1 MGDFN
6 VPNYMFENSQD
17 KFALLIR
24 DYQQLFGFSQYNN
37 IYNSYDRILD
47 LVLSTKGCEVLRDNV
62 PIVEEDAH
70 HPALIVELSYNRN
83 NLKKIAGHTDYI
95 RYNFKKANY
104 PLLYSLIST
113 ADWSYLNSFT
123 DVNLACEAFYQHLYS
138 IFDLTVSLT
147 KSRLPRYQ
155 YLPWFNREIINN
167 IRRKDSARKKFKK
180 YGSELH
186 HNDFCNL
193 RLLVKYQIG
202 LAFKQYVRHIESDIK
217 TDPKKLWSY
226 IQVKNK
232 TTRIPNVLYD
242 IVGHEFDDPPS
253 VVNAFCSY
261 FSSVYIKSDSSNTLE
276 VDLAN
281 FNNLHIPLFTK
292 DDIAMA
298 IKKLKDK
305 PTAGTDQVP
314 SFVVKDCGSAFTEP
328 LFIMFNL
335 ILKCSVFPERWK
347 ESRICPV
354 LKKGDP
360 SLMNNYRPISIL
372 SNLSKVFEMILY
384 KYIYDFAK
392 QRIDTTQHGFMRGRS
407 TITNLACFSQFL
419 MLIII
424 AKLM

>member
-1 MGDFN
+1 
-6 VPNYMFENSQD
+6 
-17 KFALLIR
+17 
-24 DYQQLFGFSQYNN
+24 
-37 IYNSYDRILD
+37 
-47 LVLSTKGCEVLRDNV
+47 
-62 PIVEEDAH
+62 
-70 HPALIVELSYNRN
+70 
-83 NLKKIAGHTDYI
+83 
-95 RYNFKKANY
+95 
-104 PLLYSLIST
+104 
-113 ADWSYLNSFT
+113 
-123 DVNLACEAFYQHLYS
+123 
-138 IFDLTVSLT
+138 
-147 KSRLPRYQ
+147 
-155 YLPWFNREIINN
+155 
-167 IRRKDSARKKFKK
+167 
-180 YGSELH
+180 
-186 HNDFCNL
+186 
-193 RLLVKYQIG
+193 

-232 TTRIPNVLYD
+232 KTRIPNVLYD

-261 FSSVYIKSDSSNTLE
+261 FSSFYIKSDSSNTLE

-281 FNNLHIPLFTK
+281 FNNLHIPLFMK
-292 DDIAMA
+292 DDIAVA

-335 ILKCSVFPERWK
+335 ILKCSVFPESWK
-347 ESRICPV
+347 ESRIFPV

-360 SLMNNYRPISIL
+360 SLINNYRPISIL

-419 MLIII
+419 SKCLDNNSQVDVIYTDFDCIDHYVLIQKLSNFGFSNSLVNLFKSYLVSRTHLVEYRARAIAIII
-424 AKLM
+424 VDSMARIIIIYAICRSFNWKLKIIFQNVGSNLVMPTSGVYCRYHYLFFWPPS